1 MSFSRNCKKLGH
13 FYKSALTSGSKN
25 VQFST
30 VSDCETYH
38 LIIQNHQNLS
48 SLVKLLKI
56 VSLRH
61 NIALDIFEMEQERG
75 QNKRDYKRDGIR
87 KKHR

>member
-1 MSFSRNCKKLGH
+1 MVKLGQ
-13 FYKSALTSGSKN
+13 FYKSAFTSGSKN

-30 VSDCETYH
+30 ISDCETY
-38 LIIQNHQNLS
+38 HQNLS

-61 NIALDIFEMEQERG
+61 NIALDIFEMEQEQG
-75 QNKRDYKRDGIR
+75 QNKRDHKRDGIR
-87 KKHR
+87 KQILK